1 MIPLIELE
9 KYIKKTLT
17 FHRKKIVTDPIN
29 QYLAYTSE
37 PRQSNT
43 LRYDIIA
50 GTTSYY
56 ETVNDYYNENT
67 DDIIEISKCGAR
79 AIFLYYTY
87 DYKND
92 DDESKK
98 AILNERYEIQERLDK
113 EVLASGDKEADIGI
127 VLGGAM
133 GVYNIYI
140 DLIVYDEKEFINR
153 AKVLLAE
160 YERNFYISKLRKNSD
175 IKNIFDL

>member
-1 MIPLIELE
+1 MIPLVELE

-17 FHRKKIVTDPIN
+17 FYRKEIITNPIN
-29 QYLAYTSE
+29 QYFAYTLE
-37 PRQSNT
+37 PKESNT

-56 ETVNDYYNENT
+56 ETINDYYNENT

-87 DYKND
+87 DCKND
-92 DDESKK
+92 DENRKE
-98 AILNERYEIQERLDK
+98 ILNERYEIQDRLEK
-113 EVLASGDKEADIGI
+113 EVLKKDDIGI

-140 DLIVYDEKEFINR
+140 DLIIYDEKEFINR

-160 YERNFYISKLRKNSD
+160 YERDFYISKFRKKLGHTKY
-175 IKNIFDL
+175 IRFIILF